1 MYYTKHVTL
10 TDNSLSTVLTVPNG
24 YVAHIVYVFVA
35 NHGGSTNSVDLKWT
49 NDADPPV
56 DQMYILDGTSIN
68 AGSNEIL
75 GGQSEAPI
83 FVLHYGE
90 VVKAQGSQASGNV
103 EIAITLKLVE
113 SPQAFND
120 FNGL

>member
-10 TDNSLSTVLTVPNG
+10 TDNTLTEVFTVPNG
-24 YVAHIVYVFVA
+24 YVTHIVYVFVA

-56 DQMYILDGTSIN
+56 DQMYILDGTSIG
-68 AGSNEIL
+68 AGNKEIL

-90 VVKAQGSQASGNV
+90 VVKAQASQATGNV
-103 EIAITLKLVE
+103 EVAITFKLVE
-113 SPQAFND
+113 QAPALVN
-120 FNGL
+120 FNGS